1 MNALSPR
8 PAKAGTPR
16 PNHTVTLVS
25 KDLAWI
31 ASDLDK
37 AAKALAGREFI
48 VASDVAELRRR
59 IASATAAIAKVSA
72 ELASPASGML
82 VPGASN
88 DHAAVEGGLRS

>member
-16 PNHTVTLVS
+16 PNHTVEPAS
-25 KDLAWI
+25 RHLAWV

-48 VASDVAELRRR
+48 VASDKAELRRR
-59 IASATAAIAKVSA
+59 IASATATIAKVSA
-72 ELASPASGML
+72 ELASPDSGLL
-82 VPGASN
+82 VRGAGS
-88 DHAAVEGGLRS
+88 DHPAVDGGLRS